1 MTNPAKCLAD
11 IKGEDKKKRKEIMF
25 AVFKE
30 LNGYKLSDSGSSL
43 STGQSIGTNDRVV
56 KPTSFIWFLVH
67 IPVE

>member
-1 MTNPAKCLAD
+1 MTNPANFLAD
-11 IKGEDKKKRKEIMF
+11 IKGGKKKRKEIMF

-43 STGQSIGTNDRVV
+43 SRGQSIGTNDSVV
-56 KPTSFIWFLVH
+56 KPTSFIWFLAH